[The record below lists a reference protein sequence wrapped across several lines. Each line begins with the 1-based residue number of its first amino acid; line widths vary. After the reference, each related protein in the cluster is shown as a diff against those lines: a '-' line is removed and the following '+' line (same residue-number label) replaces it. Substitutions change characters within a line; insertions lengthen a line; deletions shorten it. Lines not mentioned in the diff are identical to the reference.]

1 MANFHETIK
10 ATKSGEIQISSYS
23 SIVICKTVA
32 DFRRRVCNTHMN
44 GYFMFTNS
52 KNFDAFCRAE
62 HPVEEME
69 TVFDYPYADD
79 NYQSLHIQ
87 YKDTHRNAKIAGRSY
102 FWTNDDED
110 LNGTEEGKSP
120 RDNKGFGIPR
130 FDGVASA
137 VYMDDYEIIIY
148 NGTVEADLEDEFTV
162 RLHVFAC
169 GEEVDETMIS
179 TEEFGNYFPLEENFY
194 NYDEIFWESED
205 EPIHPYCDCW
215 YEPSEEEVEADTQK
229 LLARTAEF
237 KKESNEAAQTAIES
251 TQTEAVQTEAAKTAT
266 ETTLESKNEND
277 ANERTTDDK
286 DANTEQSATIQ
297 DSLTVQAQ
305 EAIEQ
310 ERALPYAY
318 TEADRRDEAPDDNF
332 GLKTKAPEIVDY
344 NLTLQKDLANLIIK
358 CAEFVSNTMRKL
370 QVSQLHVRNG
380 DPLDVIASKTRSIA
394 AKRFGTA
401 LVRCAIAHLTI
412 VGLKYYSR
420 ERNDERNWA
429 KQYLVEDPEI
439 CSEICSRMSYFRY
452 SYMNALCL
460 AREEMKPQI
469 ERRNKALALIWKR
482 YFSTSCI

>member
-44 GYFMFTNS
+44 SYFMFTNS
-52 KNFDAFCRAE
+52 KNFDASCRAS

-69 TVFDYPYADD
+69 TVFDYPYMED

-87 YKDTHRNAKIAGRSY
+87 YKDTHRNAKIAGRRY

-110 LNGTEEGKSP
+110 LNGTEEGKSSW
-120 RDNKGFGIPR
+120 DNKGFGIPR

-162 RLHVFAC
+162 RLHVFMG
-169 GEEVDETMIS
+169 GEEVSETMIS
-179 TEEFGNYFPLEENFY
+179 AEEFGDYFPLEENFY

-229 LLARTAEF
+229 LLARTAEC
-237 KKESNEAAQTAIES
+237 KKESNEAAQDE
-251 TQTEAVQTEAAKTAT
+251 TEASQTATEAAQKEAAQTEAAQIVAETA
-266 ETTLESKNEND
+266 LESKNEND

-286 DANTEQSATIQ
+286 DANTEQSATIE
-297 DSLTVQAQ
+297 T
-305 EAIEQ
+305 IEQ

-318 TEADRRDEAPDDNF
+318 TEADRRDESPEDNF
-332 GLKTKAPEIVDY
+332 RLKTKAPEIVDY
-344 NLTLQKDLANLIIK
+344 NLTLQKDLTNLIIER
-358 CAEFVSNTMRKL
+358 AEFVSNTMRKL
-370 QVSQLHVRNG
+370 QVSQLHIRNG
-380 DPLDVIASKTRSIA
+380 DPLAVIASKTRSIA
-394 AKRFGTA
+394 AKRFGTV
-401 LVRCAIAHLTI
+401 LVSCAIARLTI

-439 CSEICSRMSYFRY
+439 CSRMSCFQY

-469 ERRNKALALIWKR
+469 ERRNKALALIGKR